1 MQSKTSFTVGL
12 DASEITSDIMEAD
25 KLVYSDFLPKV
36 AAVGVSEVLETSI
49 GVDNQLVAAV
59 TTVCQSGNVGQ
70 GNVTLNWRRPL
81 FHPALRVD
89 NGIGFGAR
97 KFLSTALIYQV
108 DQKSTASLQVA
119 NFLQGGTVFPQ
130 LSGSFSRV
138 IRGSLVGTAHLN
150 TPLQN
155 PLLERTH
162 LNLSLTNKTSPE
174 VKSPITFNVS
184 VPFGDPVNSV
194 LEIKKTIAWDD
205 SNEIRLK
212 GVASAQGIHG
222 VDFGIH
228 RKFNKRTR
236 GSATLQFDAEGAV
249 NLRLGIT
256 HDHLHLILPI
266 RFSQEFSPAA
276 IVLASLIPSLG
287 DWITRRWLNPLLM
300 ARQREQYWAEFKQ
313 KQAALIERKREE
325 AEMTIELLT
334 QLLAKR
340 ATVPSLVIKEAQYRS
355 KSSPA
360 WNVTVAL
367 QFLVT
372 PEGSLYLPAGYRANV
387 LGFYDIDP
395 GNEKELFISYHCNG
409 RDYEAIIPDTVDLI
423 LPQKSHLK

>member
-1 MQSKTSFTVGL
+1 
-12 DASEITSDIMEAD
+12 MEAE

-49 GVDNQLVAAV
+49 GADNQIVATV

-108 DQKSTASLQVA
+108 DQKSTASMQLA
-119 NFLQGGTVFPQ
+119 SFLQGGTVFPQ

-138 IRGSLVGTAHLN
+138 LRGTLVGTAHL
-150 TPLQN
+150 TVPLQN
-155 PLLERTH
+155 PLLDRTH
-162 LNLSLTNKTSPE
+162 LNISLTNKTSPE
-174 VKSPITFNVS
+174 VKSPITVNVS

-194 LEIKKTIAWDD
+194 LEVKKTLSWDD
-205 SNEIRLK
+205 SNELRIK
-212 GVASAQGIHG
+212 GAASAQGFHG
-222 VDFGIH
+222 IDLGIH

-249 NLRLGIT
+249 NLRLGLT

-266 RFSQEFSPAA
+266 RFSQEFSPTA
-276 IVLASLIPSLG
+276 IVLASLMPSLG
-287 DWITRRWLNPLLM
+287 DWITRKWLHPLLL
-300 ARQREQYWAEFKQ
+300 ARQREQYWAEFRL

-334 QLLAKR
+334 QLLSKR
-340 ATVPSLVIKEAQYRS
+340 TAVPSLVIHEAQYRS
-355 KSSPA
+355 KSSA
-360 WNVTVAL
+360 TWNVTVAL

-372 PEGSLYLPAGYRANV
+372 PEGTLHLPAGYRSNV

-395 GNEKELFISYHCNG
+395 GNAKEVFIRYQYNG
-409 RDYEAIIPDTVDLI
+409 YEYQATIPDTVDLI